1 MMTGF
6 KCPSYL
12 SFISHLSPHHYS
24 FAMLLHYYYLIIL
37 NILLIF
43 SLPIFSYFSFP
54 LFLLLSFFVPLS
66 LSFLSSSLL
75 PSLPPLTFHVRRC
88 VLHATI
94 LNSRAEAY
102 GDMLEGDVIAEM
114 TLHNPQLVKVID
126 SYSLPCYFSTLI
138 VLFCLLLFFY
148 FFSSCLLF
156 FRLVL
161 IVIIVIIIH
170 LFSSSSSSL
179 FFSFLSDCYCVFE
192 IPLTYY
198 RTLPESRSTLLP
210 LSYSFSFILSLDLMF
225 HIFSYKCFLHIIFYH
240 SPSSF
245 PPTPP
250 SPTGHCSITANTN
263 HRIIPRT
270 CHSICHGIAK

>member
-1 MMTGF
+1 MTGF

-126 SYSLPCYFSTLI
+126 SYSLPCFFSTLI
-138 VLFCLLLFFY
+138 VLFCLLFLSSIFSSRPYRNYCYYYSFIFLFLFLTVLFFP
-148 FFSSCLLF
+148 FWLLLRIRNSSHIQSYITRVTFYLTYPILFLLF
-156 FRLVL
+156 
-161 IVIIVIIIH
+161 H
-170 LFSSSSSSL
+170 SL
-179 FFSFLSDCYCVFE
+179 TWPHVSHFL
-192 IPLTYY
+192 L
-198 RTLPESRSTLLP
+198 
-210 LSYSFSFILSLDLMF
+210 
-225 HIFSYKCFLHIIFYH
+225 
-240 SPSSF
+240 
-245 PPTPP
+245 
-250 SPTGHCSITANTN
+250 
-263 HRIIPRT
+263 
-270 CHSICHGIAK
+270 